1 MDQRS
6 TSPVSDAGRE
16 LKDKSLPGLLS
27 DLSRS
32 IPELIKAEIALVKA
46 QIMGKASLVGQGAG
60 FFVAAIAFLMMA
72 IATGTALAVI
82 VFDLFLPLWLAALL
96 ITVLWLLIAAGLGY
110 MGFKRFQRLSGDDA
124 APPTPPAPSTKA
136 HTVSASGDEK
146 AGNRKQAEP
155 KPKPAKVVPESA
167 NQNTGKDRKQAGPE
181 PKPTKA
187 EPADADAT
195 AVNDKE
201 GKE

>member
-6 TSPVSDAGRE
+6 TPPAGDAGKE

-96 ITVLWLLIAAGLGY
+96 ITLLWLLIAAGLGF
-110 MGFKRFQRLSGDDA
+110 MGFKRFQKLSGDDA
-124 APPTPPAPSTKA
+124 VPPAPLAKA
-136 HTVSASGDEK
+136 PTVSARVDKKTIRDEK
-146 AGNRKQAEP
+146 P
-155 KPKPAKVVPESA
+155 SV
-167 NQNTGKDRKQAGPE
+167 PE
-181 PKPTKA
+181 PKPTRV
-187 EPADADAT
+187 EPAVADET
-195 AVNDKE
+195 AGKDKE
-201 GKE
+201 GKA

>member
-6 TSPVSDAGRE
+6 TPPVSDAGRE

-32 IPELIKAEIALVKA
+32 IPELIRAEIALVKA
-46 QIMGKASLVGQGAG
+46 QVLGKASLVGQGAG

-72 IATGTALAVI
+72 TATGTALAVI

-124 APPTPPAPSTKA
+124 APPAPTAKV
-136 HTVSASGDEK
+136 HTASASVEK
-146 AGNRKQAEP
+146 TAVKDKQHAGLE
-155 KPKPAKVVPESA
+155 PKPAKVVSA
-167 NQNTGKDRKQAGPE
+167 CA
-181 PKPTKA
+181 A
-187 EPADADAT
+187 ET
-195 AVNDKE
+195 AVRDKE
-201 GKE
+201 GKA

>member
-32 IPELIKAEIALVKA
+32 IPELIRAEIALVKA

-110 MGFKRFQRLSGDDA
+110 MGFRRFQRLSGDDA
-124 APPTPPAPSTKA
+124 APPAPPAKA
-136 HTVSASGDEK
+136 PTVSASVDKTAIKVEK
-146 AGNRKQAEP
+146 PAVAEP
-155 KPKPAKVVPESA
+155 KPARVVS
-167 NQNTGKDRKQAGPE
+167 
-181 PKPTKA
+181 
-187 EPADADAT
+187 ADADET

-201 GKE
+201 GKA